1 MQRQRLSGTL
11 RTEGMTRVTPVDPI
25 KHIGQLRRRDTE
37 HAIDRRRPDEAALLQ
52 PFGVERHAKTV
63 MPDNLDQIATR
74 TSEDKEVA
82 CMGIAPQRFLDLQSQ
97 AIHAAPHVRSSD
109 RKPDA
114 HIRGNRDHRRRSST
128 SSTRRSASAS
138 TPLLTRTRYFPA
150 RSISIVSTTVE
161 GCVQAASCSAVT
173 TYTHLRAH
181 ET

>member
-1 MQRQRLSGTL
+1 MKRQRLSGTL
-11 RTEGMTRVTPVDPI
+11 RTVGMTRVAPVDPVE
-25 KHIGQLRRRDTE
+25 HIGQLRRRDTE
-37 HAIDRRRPDEAALLQ
+37 YAIDRRRPDEAALLQ
-52 PFGVERHAKTV
+52 PFGVERHAETV
-63 MPDNLDQIATR
+63 MPDDLDQIATH
-74 TSEDKEVA
+74 TSEDKEIA

-150 RSISIVSTTVE
+150 RSISIVAVTVDA
-161 GCVQAASCSAVT
+161 CVVTASCSAVT
-173 TYTHLRAH
+173 TTGIS
-181 ET
+181 